1 MGYLP
6 INHWPVCYW
15 EVLQLSIFTA
25 LISPLANVAKTYMS
39 NKAEEKQ
46 AKHQAKMSVIQNDAD
61 WESKMADASKD
72 SWKDEFWT
80 IVLAVPIFMVGYAI
94 AANDVTVIDRVSA
107 AFIALEELPEW
118 YQYLLFIAIS
128 SSFGIRGVSKLMN
141 MRK

>member
-1 MGYLP
+1 MSILTTLIGPVANLAKGYL
-6 INHWPVCYW
+6 
-15 EVLQLSIFTA
+15 
-25 LISPLANVAKTYMS
+25 S

-80 IVLAVPIFMVGYAI
+80 IVLAIPVFMVGYAI
-94 AANDVTVIDRVSA
+94 AANDVTIIARVA
-107 AFIALEELPEW
+107 TAFEALEKLPEW

-128 SSFGIRGVSKLMN
+128 SSFGIRGASKIMD